1 MALPSSG
8 YLGQWFSTKQL
19 FLKFS
24 RIFRRP
30 ASGKRGRIL
39 IKVQVISLLS
49 DITDRLARA
58 FFSCVLSGNSSEN
71 EYVQK
76 RITAHAVGTV
86 NTSCDFTGSIQTRN
100 RSSCCIQ
107 NLRFGVGIEAAHRVV
122 DCHSG
127 ITSPEGTLSNFS
139 GQIPRSLMEVR
150 VFFIL
155 NKDVVIAINS
165 FLKTFW
171 VNPIFLA
178 SSLIV
183 GAVQASSI
191 AIPRSTAS

>member
-24 RIFRRP
+24 RIFR
-30 ASGKRGRIL
+30 IL

-58 FFSCVLSGNSSEN
+58 FFGCVLSGNSSEN

-86 NTSCDFTGSIQTRN
+86 NTSCDFTSSIQTRN
-100 RSSCCIQ
+100 WSSCCIQ

-171 VNPIFLA
+171 VNPHFL
-178 SSLIV
+178 
-183 GAVQASSI
+183 G
-191 AIPRSTAS
+191 

>member
-24 RIFRRP
+24 RIF
-30 ASGKRGRIL
+30 RIL

-139 GQIPRSLMEVR
+139 GQIPRSCSATACGTIREGVALALEQAGPDGTVLCYGSLYL
-150 VFFIL
+150 IG
-155 NKDVVIAINS
+155 DVE
-165 FLKTFW
+165 LQLRELRK
-171 VNPIFLA
+171 
-178 SSLIV
+178 
-183 GAVQASSI
+183 
-191 AIPRSTAS
+191 